1 MNQQF
6 KFIGYSKKDLNSD
19 RATCIILESKETMTY
34 ILDKSQNKR
43 EKKRKNKKL
52 LQLTTKK
59 KQT

>member
-19 RATCIILESKETMTY
+19 RATCILESKETMTY

-59 KQT
+59 KKT